1 MQTNTSHT
9 TFPDSPIE
17 DFNSWYRNIVLQQ
30 EQEGE
35 IRRYKRDIEASF
47 EMLHNSITNGNL
59 KRQ

>member
-9 TFPDSPIE
+9 SFPDSPIE
-17 DFNSWYRNIVLQQ
+17 DFNSWYQHIVLQQ
-30 EQEGE
+30 GQEGE